1 MTAFWLWNAWRGF
14 RGYIIPGTLQLFV
27 LRFRMMLRVRDS
39 CFLRSCFTLPRR
51 HVSESLSSLDYTAFN
66 ETRVRFLFTR
76 ASAIQKI
83 HSSLLY
89 NHFNRKKND
98 HFNRYRTFFL
108 FFFFFFWHLR
118 WKLSKDTTHGGT
130 QWSDCCVN
138 SFFPSKQ
145 SLTAADRA
153 RPLSCEEASR
163 SRRGGGGGS
172 QGEEEEAVLGI
183 SAQRPEWTPDR
194 LFWPSPGYQNKRT
207 LRHINHHVG

>member
-39 CFLRSCFTLPRR
+39 CFLRSCFMLPRR

-98 HFNRYRTFFL
+98 HFNRYRTFFV
-108 FFFFFFWHLR
+108 FFSSSSGIYVENYPRTQHTEEHSDPTAVWTPFFLPNNR
-118 WKLSKDTTHGGT
+118 W
-130 QWSDCCVN
+130 
-138 SFFPSKQ
+138 
-145 SLTAADRA
+145 
-153 RPLSCEEASR
+153 PLQTEPVLCLVKKPP
-163 SRRGGGGGS
+163 
-172 QGEEEEAVLGI
+172 EAVGGEGEG
-183 SAQRPEWTPDR
+183 ARGRKRRPSWESQLR
-194 LFWPSPGYQNKRT
+194 GLNELRT
-207 LRHINHHVG
+207 GSFDLLLATKTNAP

>member
-27 LRFRMMLRVRDS
+27 LHFRMMLRVRDS
-39 CFLRSCFTLPRR
+39 CFLRSCFMLLRR

-66 ETRVRFLFTR
+66 ETRVRFLFTP

-89 NHFNRKKND
+89 NHFNRKKKMTTLIVTEHSLCFFSSSGIYVEN
-98 HFNRYRTFFL
+98 YPRTQHAEEHSDPTAVWTLFFL
-108 FFFFFFWHLR
+108 PNNR
-118 WKLSKDTTHGGT
+118 W
-130 QWSDCCVN
+130 
-138 SFFPSKQ
+138 
-145 SLTAADRA
+145 
-153 RPLSCEEASR
+153 PLQTEPVLCLVKKPPEAVA
-163 SRRGGGGGS
+163 GEGGS

-207 LRHINHHVG
+207 QRHINHHVG

>member
-39 CFLRSCFTLPRR
+39 CFLRSCFMLLRR

-98 HFNRYRTFFL
+98 HFNRYRTFFV
-108 FFFFFFWHLR
+108 FFFSSSGIYVENYPRTQHTEEHSDPTAVWTPFFLPNNR
-118 WKLSKDTTHGGT
+118 W
-130 QWSDCCVN
+130 
-138 SFFPSKQ
+138 
-145 SLTAADRA
+145 
-153 RPLSCEEASR
+153 PLQTEPVLCLVKKPP
-163 SRRGGGGGS
+163 
-172 QGEEEEAVLGI
+172 EAVGGEGEG
-183 SAQRPEWTPDR
+183 ARGRKRRPSWESQLR
-194 LFWPSPGYQNKRT
+194 GLNELRT
-207 LRHINHHVG
+207 GSFDLLLATKTNAP

>member
-27 LRFRMMLRVRDS
+27 LRFRMMLQVRDL

-98 HFNRYRTFFL
+98 HFNRYRTFFV
-108 FFFFFFWHLR
+108 FFFLLLAFTLKTIQGHNTRRNTVIRLLCELLF
-118 WKLSKDTTHGGT
+118 
-130 QWSDCCVN
+130 
-138 SFFPSKQ
+138 SFQ
-145 SLTAADRA
+145 TIADRC
-153 RPLSCEEASR
+153 RQSR
-163 SRRGGGGGS
+163 SS
-172 QGEEEEAVLGI
+172 VLWR
-183 SAQRPEWTPDR
+183 SLPKP
-194 LFWPSPGYQNKRT
+194 
-207 LRHINHHVG
+207 